1 VLSLTVKEN
10 TVILIINKNI
20 ILFSE
25 GEIMIIFEEF
35 SVKTPQREIL
45 MEITNTIK
53 DIVRK
58 SKINEGVCRVF
69 VPHTTAGITINENAD
84 RFVMKDVVNF
94 LNKLIPKGGSLGYS
108 FKHMEGNSDAH
119 IKCSLTGQSIDVLVH
134 NGELMLGTWQGIM
147 FAEYDGPRNRNVF
160 VQIAGEP

>member
-1 VLSLTVKEN
+1 
-10 TVILIINKNI
+10 
-20 ILFSE
+20 
-25 GEIMIIFEEF
+25 MIIFEEF

-45 MEITNTIK
+45 VEITNIIK
-53 DIVRK
+53 DIARN

-84 RFVMKDVVNF
+84 QSVMKDVVNF

-119 IKCSLTGQSIDVLVH
+119 IKCSLTGQSIVLLVH
-134 NGELMLGTWQGIM
+134 EGNLMLGTWQGVM
-147 FAEYDGPRNRNVF
+147 FTEYDGPRNRKVY
-160 VQIAGEP
+160 VQIEGDK

>member
-1 VLSLTVKEN
+1 
-10 TVILIINKNI
+10 
-20 ILFSE
+20 
-25 GEIMIIFEEF
+25 MIIFEEF

-45 MEITNTIK
+45 LEITNIIK
-53 DIVRK
+53 DIARN

-84 RFVMKDVVNF
+84 RSVMKDVVNF

-119 IKCSLTGQSIDVLVH
+119 IKCSLTGQSIDVLIH

-147 FAEYDGPRNRNVF
+147 FAEYDGPRNRKVF
-160 VQIAGEP
+160 VQITGEP